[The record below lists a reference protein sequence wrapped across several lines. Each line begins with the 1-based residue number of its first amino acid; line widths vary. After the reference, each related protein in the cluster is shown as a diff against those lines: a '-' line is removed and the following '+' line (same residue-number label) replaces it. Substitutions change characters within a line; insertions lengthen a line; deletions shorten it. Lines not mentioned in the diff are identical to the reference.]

1 MSQAFT
7 LHVDNLKC
15 GGCAHTI
22 EKSLSA
28 IPGVSAISVSPE
40 RGEVAFEADPGLR
53 PKVAKTLQS
62 LGYPETGTVSGLTAN
77 VASAKSYVS
86 CAIGKVTS
94 A

>member
-28 IPGVSAISVSPE
+28 IPGVSAIVISPE
-40 RGEVAFEADPGLR
+40 RGEVGRSRASTKSRKDAAFPGL
-53 PKVAKTLQS
+53 S
-62 LGYPETGTVSGLTAN
+62 
-77 VASAKSYVS
+77 
-86 CAIGKVTS
+86 
-94 A
+94 